1 MRCSVQRSDRATM
14 DRRSSHVPCST
25 PPRVPSSASCSLA
38 HGWAT
43 GQATVRTIGVARVPS
58 ASLGGAAPPSKTAR
72 RPPCVCRAVRRQL
85 CRALMPLAW
94 SLLAF
99 ASDDLEAVKS
109 TAEGAWRN
117 ARWSRSRV
125 HAVTERPCNDSA
137 WGACRALRRRLWRA
151 LTLGFEFCNL
161 VILKRIYDRATTIQV
176 RARAHRAPPCRAAS
190 ASGPASC
197 CTHLSLTH
205 PPLIPHER
213 RPHCRTTWHIGP
225 TRNRTS
231 AAARAL
237 WRSGRRRPVEQCEL
251 ARLRRPKRTPRSSR
265 PHHHLLHAG
274 VG

>member
-1 MRCSVQRSDRATM
+1 MARVLRGAAAVTACRRHDAQSTTMRCSVQRSDRATM

-125 HAVTERPCNDSA
+125 HAVTERPCSGSA
-137 WGACRALRRRLWRA
+137 WGRA
-151 LTLGFEFCNL
+151 G
-161 VILKRIYDRATTIQV
+161 
-176 RARAHRAPPCRAAS
+176 
-190 ASGPASC
+190 
-197 CTHLSLTH
+197 
-205 PPLIPHER
+205 
-213 RPHCRTTWHIGP
+213 HCG
-225 TRNRTS
+225 
-231 AAARAL
+231 
-237 WRSGRRRPVEQCEL
+237 
-251 ARLRRPKRTPRSSR
+251 
-265 PHHHLLHAG
+265 AG
-274 VG
+274 CGVH

>member
-58 ASLGGAAPPSKTAR
+58 ASLGGAAPSVKTAR

-125 HAVTERPCNDSA
+125 HTVTERPCKDGA
-137 WGACRALRRRLWRA
+137 LACRALRRRLWRA
-151 LTLGFEFCNL
+151 LLRALSFGDL
-161 VILKRIYDRATTIQV
+161 VLLKRIYGRATKILV
-176 RARAHRAPPCRAAS
+176 RTHAYRAPPCRAAS
-190 ASGPASC
+190 TSGPASC
-197 CTHLSLTH
+197 CTHLPSHALPSCPSLMGAA
-205 PPLIPHER
+205 IPAVLQGTQAQR
-213 RPHCRTTWHIGP
+213 RTTCWPRH
-225 TRNRTS
+225 
-231 AAARAL
+231 AL
-237 WRSGRRRPVEQCEL
+237 YGE
-251 ARLRRPKRTPRSSR
+251 
-265 PHHHLLHAG
+265 AG
-274 VG
+274 GDGL